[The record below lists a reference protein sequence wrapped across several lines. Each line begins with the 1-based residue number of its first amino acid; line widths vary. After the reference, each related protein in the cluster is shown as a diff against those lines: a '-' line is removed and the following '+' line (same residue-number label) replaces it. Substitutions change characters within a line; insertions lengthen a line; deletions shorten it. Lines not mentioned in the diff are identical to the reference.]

1 MAAGGEDRP
10 VVRSDHLKLD
20 PEPHAPD
27 LAHPAAHDNAVAEFP
42 RRAVVDLGAQHDR
55 IQSGPRHFAQAHAH
69 LAGHDRPRRL
79 DEAQVGDVVDHAAA
93 VRVEEHNGNLML
105 DAREPRIGHGVD
117 SARARRTW
125 PKQIPAGFRLHFAP
139 HGTISAL
146 AKMNDWDVSSALA
159 LYNVERWGA
168 PYFTI
173 NSGGHVAV
181 RPDAEPSREI
191 DLMELVAEARERRLS
206 FPITLRFQDLLR
218 HRVRTVNEAFA
229 EAIAGAGYQ
238 NVYRGV
244 FPIKVNQLREV
255 VEEVVDAGA
264 EFHFGLEA
272 GSKPE
277 LLAALSMHNDPESLI
292 ICNGYKDADY
302 VRNAMLGR
310 KLGKRLVMVVEKIEE
325 LAQILAVA
333 KQMDVEPWIG
343 VRVRLATKGSGKWAT
358 SGGEDAKFGL
368 STAELVGA
376 SELLR
381 REGMAHCLKLV
392 HFHVGSQIPDIG
404 TIKRAVREAAR
415 FYAKLQKL
423 GHDLGYL
430 DVGGGLGIDY
440 DGSRTTFDSSANYT
454 LHEYARDV
462 VAAVQEVC
470 DEEKVSHP
478 VLVSESGRAIAAHH
492 SVLVVEAFGSIEK
505 VSRGPEVVAAGGD
518 PSVVRDIIAIYESL
532 GSKHR
537 LESLHDAQEI
547 REKADSMFALG
558 LLDLPAK
565 AKVETVYWRTAAKV
579 VELFHGV
586 RYVPEEVKDLEISL
600 SDQVMCNFSVF
611 QSLLDH
617 WALGQLFPV
626 MPLHRLTEPPDRQ
639 ATLVDITCDSDGK
652 VARFID
658 LQDVKPT
665 LPLHRTEE
673 GVPYYIGFFLAGAYQ
688 DIMGDMHNLF
698 GRVNEMHIFLDEDE
712 ESGYYIEE
720 IIGGNTIGNVLALT
734 QWEKS
739 ELVRRMKVQFDAA
752 IKEDRMKPN
761 EAMRLLDSYE
771 KALEGY
777 TYLNCFGGN
786 G

>member
-1 MAAGGEDRP
+1 
-10 VVRSDHLKLD
+10 
-20 PEPHAPD
+20 
-27 LAHPAAHDNAVAEFP
+27 
-42 RRAVVDLGAQHDR
+42 
-55 IQSGPRHFAQAHAH
+55 
-69 LAGHDRPRRL
+69 
-79 DEAQVGDVVDHAAA
+79 
-93 VRVEEHNGNLML
+93 
-105 DAREPRIGHGVD
+105 
-117 SARARRTW
+117 
-125 PKQIPAGFRLHFAP
+125 
-139 HGTISAL
+139 
-146 AKMNDWDVSSALA
+146 MNDWDVSSALA

-173 NSGGHVAV
+173 NGSGHVAV
-181 RPDAEPSREI
+181 RPDGDAAREI
-191 DLMELVAEARERRLS
+191 DMMELVAEARGRGLP

-218 HRVRTVNEAFA
+218 HRVQTINKAFA
-229 EAIAGAGYQ
+229 EAIAGAGYG

-255 VEEVVDAGA
+255 VEEVVDAGQPH
-264 EFHFGLEA
+264 HFGLEA

-277 LLAALSMHNDPESLI
+277 LLAALSIHTDPESLI

-302 VRNAMLGR
+302 IRNAMLGR
-310 KLGKRLVMVVEKIEE
+310 KLGKRLIMVVEKIEE
-325 LAQILAVA
+325 LSQILSIARA
-333 KQMDVEPWIG
+333 MGVEPWIG
-343 VRVRLATKGSGKWAT
+343 ARIRLATKGSGKWAT
-358 SGGEDAKFGL
+358 SGGENAKFGL
-368 STAELVGA
+368 STAELVEA
-376 SELLR
+376 SAFLH

-392 HFHVGSQIPDIG
+392 HFHVGSQITDIG

-415 FYAKLQKL
+415 FYTKLHKL
-423 GHDLGYL
+423 GHELGYL

-470 DEEKVSHP
+470 DEEKVGHP

-492 SVLVVEAFGSIEK
+492 SVLVVEAFGAIEK
-505 VSRGPEVVAAGGD
+505 VAPENGVEVSDDD
-518 PSVVRDIIAIYESL
+518 PAVVRDML
-532 GSKHR
+532 GIFNALESKHR

-547 REKADSMFALG
+547 REKADSMFSLG

-565 AKVETVYWRTAAKV
+565 ARIETLYWRIAARI
-579 VELFHGV
+579 VELFRGV
-586 RYVPEEVKDLEISL
+586 RYIPEEVKELEVSL
-600 SDQVMCNFSVF
+600 SDQVLCNFSVF

-626 MPLHRLTEPPDRQ
+626 MPLHRLDEPPDRQ

-652 VARFID
+652 VSRFID

-665 LPLHRTEE
+665 LPLHRLEQ
-673 GVPYYIGFFLAGAYQ
+673 GRPYYIGFFLAGAYQ

-712 ESGYYIEE
+712 DSGYYVEE
-720 IIGGNTIGNVLALT
+720 VIGGNTIGNVLALT

-739 ELVRRMKVQFDAA
+739 ELGRRMKVQVDAA
-752 IKEDRMKPN
+752 IKEDRMRPN
-761 EAMRLLDSYE
+761 EAMRLLDDYE

-777 TYLNCFGGN
+777 TYLNPN
-786 G
+786 VP